1 MSNRRRKRSRRNNR
15 GSNIVSSAALIVI
28 AVLLLIFVYFYI
40 SNNSFTD
47 AFSVFSRS
55 KSEGEAQTAEQG
67 QTEAEST
74 EEGQTGLVTD
84 ADGRLIYVLDEN
96 EAALYEPEHIIDK
109 DNRRLLKNSW
119 HDDRDALYY
128 FGEDGYAV
136 DDYSEAAMQY
146 GFDSDYKLS
155 SIRYNDAYI
164 SDSEGETSDYP
175 GVVQTKTLW
184 AFIDTEKS
192 LGELCAVKYKKT
204 TESFSHS
211 LGGDASLQYTSRFAM
226 SVADGYIYYAA
237 FCDASDKLTESIA
250 NKLFRMKPGADYRE
264 LGAENIRGYKVYEA
278 NDGKVK
284 VYYDDGHGIG
294 LASRF
299 EKDETVMVFSE
310 DADYYVD
317 YSSGTAVLM
326 LEGGY
331 PVTLASSAFKA
342 GNFTYTLEADGRI
355 TAVAAKTKV
364 STGGYTYTVENGDSF
379 GAKKARVIR
388 STGEKSELISA
399 EFDGSVGNLHY
410 DYDSSKII
418 AEYVDGNNQ
427 AGLLAISLD
436 GDVDVIY
443 DASKLGSGCTLYAIQ
458 DGYAIVKTGD
468 SAEPFKKAKIAASYP
483 LAIGIDPVVLT
494 KDGDETV
501 EDSTSESSASDTHSN
516 PGGNGSQGS
525 TGSNNSKSS
534 AQGNSETAAAPSAE
548 TQKSDGTGS
557 GNSSSNGSAGS
568 DGSTTVI
575 NNNPVEKKGPGES

>member
-1 MSNRRRKRSRRNNR
+1 MSNRRRKRSRRNNS
-15 GSNIVSSAALIVI
+15 GSNIVSSVALIVI

-47 AFSVFSRS
+47 VFSVFS
-55 KSEGEAQTAEQG
+55 KKETTESETVGQKEA
-67 QTEAEST
+67 EAESAD
-74 EEGQTGLVTD
+74 ENAFGLVTD
-84 ADGRLIYVLDEN
+84 ANGRLMYVLNEDEL
-96 EAALYEPEHIIDK
+96 ALYEPEQITEQGGRK
-109 DNRRLLKNSW
+109 LLKNSW

-136 DDYSEAAMQY
+136 RDYSEEAMQY
-146 GFDSDYKLS
+146 SFDSEYKLS

-184 AFIDTEKS
+184 AFIDTEKTI
-192 LGELCAVKYKKT
+192 GELCAVKYKKT

-211 LGGDASLQYTSRFAM
+211 LGGDTSPQYTSRFAM
-226 SVADGYIYYAA
+226 SIADGYIYYAA
-237 FCDASDKLTESIA
+237 FCDSSDKLTESIA

-264 LGAENIRGYKVYEA
+264 LGAENIKGYKVYET

-294 LASRF
+294 LAANF
-299 EKDETVMVFSE
+299 EKDDTVMVFPE
-310 DADYYVD
+310 DANYYVD
-317 YSSGTAVLM
+317 FSNGSAVLM

-342 GNFTYTLEADGRI
+342 GNFTYTLDADGRI

-379 GAKKARVIR
+379 GVKKARIIR
-388 STGEKSELISA
+388 TANGKSEVMSA
-399 EFDGSVGNLHY
+399 EFEGSVGNLHY
-410 DYDSSKII
+410 DYDSSRII
-418 AEYVDGNNQ
+418 AEYVDGDNQ

-443 DASKLGSGCTLYAIQ
+443 DASKLGSSCILYSIQ
-458 DGYAIVKTGD
+458 DGYAVVKTE
-468 SAEPFKKAKIAASYP
+468 SSTEPFKKAKIAASYP
-483 LAIGIDPVVLT
+483 LAIGVDPIELNES
-494 KDGDETV
+494 ETTASV
-501 EDSTSESSASDTHSN
+501 PESSEAASHSN
-516 PGGNGSQGS
+516 GSKDAHGS
-525 TGSNNSKSS
+525 TGSSNTS
-534 AQGNSETAAAPSAE
+534 ASGNSETAAAPSAQ
-548 TQKSDGTGS
+548 TSKDSGTGS
-557 GNSSSNGSAGS
+557 GNTSSDGSSGA

-575 NNNPVEKKGPGES
+575 NNNPVEKKGPGVS